1 MNLKIAYS
9 LMREFPLPRLVA
21 ALESADEDP
30 PKNMVDDAAR
40 IARLIS
46 GDDEDNE
53 QVLRDI
59 ARLLVT
65 TPAITGQLAMRSQ
78 KVEDL
83 LANHTIAQALD
94 MLKTAGFGVLH
105 IAEQKTEHRSPVL
118 SRLLKMCQEELATR
132 RSG

>member
-21 ALESADEDP
+21 ALESANEDP
-30 PKNMVDDAAR
+30 PKNMADDAAR
-40 IARLIS
+40 IARLMS
-46 GDDEDNE
+46 GTDGNNE

-59 ARLLVT
+59 ARLIVT
-65 TPAITGQLAMRSQ
+65 TPAITGQIAMRSQ
-78 KVEDL
+78 TVEDL
-83 LANHTIAQALD
+83 MSNQTVAQAFD

-132 RSG
+132 SG